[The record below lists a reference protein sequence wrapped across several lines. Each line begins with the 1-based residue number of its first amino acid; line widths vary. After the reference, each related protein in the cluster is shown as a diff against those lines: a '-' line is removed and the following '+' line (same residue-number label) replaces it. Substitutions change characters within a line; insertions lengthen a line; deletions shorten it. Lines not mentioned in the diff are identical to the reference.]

1 MKAGG
6 RNPCVVRSYLQIKGK
21 VLVQVTIEFYRI
33 RPGDDA
39 HATLDRITQIV
50 PDLDGAKVRA
60 KSLFETLDMPQTPDG
75 LRILDSEG
83 AEVFTW
89 SSGDD

>member
-1 MKAGG
+1 MKASG
-6 RNPCVVRSYLQIKGK
+6 RNPCVVRSYLQIKGN

-33 RPGDDA
+33 RPCDDA

-60 KSLFETLDMPQTPDG
+60 KLFFETLDMPQTPDG

-83 AEVFTW
+83 AEVFAW
-89 SSGDD
+89 SPGND

>member
-1 MKAGG
+1 M
-6 RNPCVVRSYLQIKGK
+6 
-21 VLVQVTIEFYRI
+21 QVTIEFYRV

-50 PDLDGAKVRA
+50 PDLNGAKVRA
-60 KSLFETLDMPQTPDG
+60 KSLFGNLDMPQTPDG
-75 LRILDSEG
+75 LRILDNEG

-89 SSGDD
+89 SPGDD

>member
-6 RNPCVVRSYLQIKGK
+6 RNPCVVRCYLQSKGK

-50 PDLDGAKVRA
+50 PDLEGAKVRA
-60 KSLFETLDMPQTPDG
+60 KSRLKALNMSQTPDG
-75 LRILDSEG
+75 AADSG
-83 AEVFTW
+83 Q
-89 SSGDD
+89 

>member
-1 MKAGG
+1 MKASG
-6 RNPCVVRSYLQIKGK
+6 RNPCVVRSYLQIKGN

-60 KSLFETLDMPQTPDG
+60 KLFFETLDMPQTPDG
-75 LRILDSEG
+75 LPILDNEG
-83 AEVFTW
+83 TEVFAF
-89 SSGDD
+89 SPGDR

>member
-1 MKAGG
+1 
-6 RNPCVVRSYLQIKGK
+6 
-21 VLVQVTIEFYRI
+21 VQVTIEFYRI
-33 RPGDDA
+33 RSEDQA

-60 KSLFETLDMPQTPDG
+60 RSLFETLDMPQTPDG

-89 SSGDD
+89 SPGDD

>member
-1 MKAGG
+1 
-6 RNPCVVRSYLQIKGK
+6 
-21 VLVQVTIEFYRI
+21 VQVTIEFYRI
-33 RPGDDA
+33 RSEDQA

-60 KSLFETLDMPQTPDG
+60 RSLFETLDMPQTPDG
-75 LRILDSEG
+75 LRSLDSEG

-89 SSGDD
+89 SPGDD

>member
-1 MKAGG
+1 M
-6 RNPCVVRSYLQIKGK
+6 QI
-21 VLVQVTIEFYRI
+21 TIEFYRI

-60 KSLFETLDMPQTPDG
+60 KSLFETLDMPRSPDG
-75 LRILDSEG
+75 LRILDSAG

-89 SSGDD
+89 SPGDD